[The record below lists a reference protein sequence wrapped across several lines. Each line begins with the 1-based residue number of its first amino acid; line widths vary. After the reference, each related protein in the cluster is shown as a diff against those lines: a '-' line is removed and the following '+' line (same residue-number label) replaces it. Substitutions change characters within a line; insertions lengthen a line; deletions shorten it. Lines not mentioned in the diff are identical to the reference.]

1 MLEEEEGKRPDFATL
16 KEWLWGKPCSQP
28 ETRPSNA
35 STEAS
40 IEPPDPYLSIVSV
53 SQEPIHPSTSLSRAD
68 PSLIESLNSHFDF
81 PQFAYLVQSQG
92 PYRLVAGVTLTLKC
106 QFCGTNYSASFS
118 KGVSF
123 SP

>member
-16 KEWLWGKPCSQP
+16 KEWLRGKPCSQP

-68 PSLIESLNSHFDF
+68 PSLIESIPTSTSPNS
-81 PQFAYLVQSQG
+81 PIWSKAKV
-92 PYRLVAGVTLTLKC
+92 LT
-106 QFCGTNYSASFS
+106 
-118 KGVSF
+118 V
-123 SP
+123 